1 MRPVTKGEW
10 PCWTRAHRDSALPA
24 LAPVQYVFTDWS
36 KAKAHLEE
44 RTGKYCHFCER
55 RINNNLAVEHI
66 KARYTHARL
75 SSNWHNF
82 LLICS
87 SCNSRKSA
95 GRLLPAYR
103 KSYYW
108 PHLNNTLLAFE
119 YALAG
124 LNALVVRPRTGLSPE
139 QKARA
144 QRSLD
149 LYALDQPVKKNGEAD
164 ERAVERA
171 ETLSMALELQTTYA
185 GRPEEVRAIVMLVV
199 SRGDFSLFLSIF
211 KDHPE
216 VCEAIINDPHFPG
229 AALHFSAAHHPLP
242 RNPTFTDPI

>member
-1 MRPVTKGEW
+1 M
-10 PCWTRAHRDSALPA
+10 
-24 LAPVQYVFTDWS
+24 
-36 KAKAHLEE
+36 
-44 RTGKYCHFCER
+44 
-55 RINNNLAVEHI
+55 
-66 KARYTHARL
+66 
-75 SSNWHNF
+75 
-82 LLICS
+82 
-87 SCNSRKSA
+87 
-95 GRLLPAYR
+95 
-103 KSYYW
+103 
-108 PHLNNTLLAFE
+108 
-119 YALAG
+119 AG
-124 LNALVVRPRTGLSPE
+124 LNALVVRPRTGLSPD

-199 SRGDFSLFLSIF
+199 SRGDFSLFLSVF

-216 VCEAIINDPHFPG
+216 VCEAIINDHHFPG
-229 AALHFSAAHHPLP
+229 AALHFSATHHPLP